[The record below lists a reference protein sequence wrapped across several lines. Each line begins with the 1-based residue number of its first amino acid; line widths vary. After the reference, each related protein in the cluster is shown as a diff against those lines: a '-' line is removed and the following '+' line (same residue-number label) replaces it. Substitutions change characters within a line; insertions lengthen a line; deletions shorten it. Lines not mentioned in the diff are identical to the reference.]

1 MNTDVSSSG
10 AGVLRVTDPR
20 SMAALDLELAELEA
34 RKAKLERLAALRV
47 EVAAAEGRELAAR
60 FGRDQ
65 DWERFKTIL
74 LVVSGAYNV
83 PMMQLTGVTR
93 VDWVVQPRM
102 IAFYL
107 ARRLT
112 KLSLNEIGRAVG
124 NRDHGTVLHG
134 VRRVRDRLEVERG
147 FADEL
152 AAVEEKC
159 GRTWLTLT
167 TDAEKQKLQAIQ

>member
-1 MNTDVSSSG
+1 M
-10 AGVLRVTDPR
+10 LRVTDPR

-83 PMMQLTGVTR
+83 PMVQLTGVH
-93 VDWVVQPRM
+93 VYGSLPGPANGGASVPPLQVQ
-102 IAFYL
+102 
-107 ARRLT
+107 T
-112 KLSLNEIGRAVG
+112 
-124 NRDHGTVLHG
+124 
-134 VRRVRDRLEVERG
+134 
-147 FADEL
+147 
-152 AAVEEKC
+152 AA
-159 GRTWLTLT
+159 
-167 TDAEKQKLQAIQ
+167 